1 MRRPV
6 ASVLAILLF
15 LPVPL
20 LQGLGYTGTCTQN
33 DIDPFL
39 TGAVLSLPFGTASL
53 GLAWRSRRRARS
65 HPEAGAS
72 WLICLT
78 SLVLACLGALVL
90 LMNADLA
97 RDTLLFGRSPCGAE
111 HSQAAFEPEHV
122 VIGAVY
128 GAMPLAVLVT
138 ALAAFR
144 AARSAT
150 ARRA

>member
-1 MRRPV
+1 V
-6 ASVLAILLF
+6 APVLAILMF

-39 TGAVLSLPFGTASL
+39 TGALLSPPFGATTL
-53 GLAWRSRRRARS
+53 GLVWRSRHRARS
-65 HPEAGAS
+65 HPEAGVP

-78 SLVLACLGALVL
+78 SLVLVCVCALVL

-111 HSQAAFEPEHV
+111 HTHTAFETEYV

-128 GAMPLAVLVT
+128 GALPLAVLIT
-138 ALAAFR
+138 ALAAFQ
-144 AARSAT
+144 AARSAAT
-150 ARRA
+150 RRA

>member
-1 MRRPV
+1 M
-6 ASVLAILLF
+6 AAVLAILLF

-53 GLAWRSRRRARS
+53 GLAWHSRRRARS
-65 HPEAGAS
+65 RPEAGLR
-72 WLICLT
+72 WLRPT

-111 HSQAAFEPEHV
+111 HTLAAFEPEHV

-128 GAMPLAVLVT
+128 GALPLAVLIT

-150 ARRA
+150 APRA